1 MNLNRAQLIGRLT
14 RDPERKELSS
24 GAVVANFSMATN
36 NTYTDKSGAKQETAE
51 FHNIVAFGNL
61 ANLAAQYLK
70 KGQEAMVEG
79 RITTRTWDKQDGTKG
94 YRVEILASSIQ
105 FGARPQGTTRPTQQ
119 EQETEADLP
128 NIQEDEIDIKDIP
141 F

>member
-14 RDPERKELSS
+14 RDPEKKELPS
-24 GAVVANFSMATN
+24 GAIVANFSMATN
-36 NTYTDKSGAKQETAE
+36 NTYTDKDGGKHETAE
-51 FHNIVAFGNL
+51 FHNIVAFGKL
-61 ANLAAQYLK
+61 ADLAAQYLK

-79 RITTRTWDKQDGTKG
+79 RITTKTWDKQDGTKG

-105 FGARPQGTTRPTQQ
+105 FGTRPQGTARPAQQ
-119 EQETEADLP
+119 EQEAEADLP
-128 NIQEDEIDIKDIP
+128 TIQEEEINIKDIP